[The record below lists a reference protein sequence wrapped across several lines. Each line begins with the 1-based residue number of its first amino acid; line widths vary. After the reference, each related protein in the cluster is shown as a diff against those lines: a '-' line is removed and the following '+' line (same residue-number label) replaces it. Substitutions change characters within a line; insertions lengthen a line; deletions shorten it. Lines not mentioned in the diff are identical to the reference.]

1 MASVNVPDVQRQIKA
16 FNKALSRAKAKGT
29 TKDVLN
35 NINNLIDYE
44 RMTHK
49 MYAKAGKGYLE
60 SLSAE
65 ELLAYSS
72 DIEDAKELIEVGNW
86 ASKLNIAGATDPMA
100 FLWKMCDELK
110 AKGLPFDSDQI
121 KAIQKGEV
129 DVDWREMAHQ
139 MEIYMNDPDYLLSDV
154 EEWWEK
160 ATGLEG

>member
-1 MASVNVPDVQRQIKA
+1 MASVNVLQTQKQIKA
-16 FNKALSRAKAKGT
+16 FNKALSRAKAKGSV
-29 TKDVLN
+29 KDVLAK
-35 NINNLIDYE
+35 INNLIDYE

-49 MYAKAGKGYLE
+49 MYAKAGKRYLE
-60 SLSAE
+60 SLSVE

-86 ASKLNIAGATDPMA
+86 ASKLNIEGASDPMA

-129 DVDWREMAHQ
+129 DVDWREMAKQ
-139 MEIYMNDPDYLLSDV
+139 LEKYMNDPYYILSDV
-154 EEWWEK
+154 EKWWKET
-160 ATGLEG
+160 TGLED

>member
-16 FNKALSRAKAKGT
+16 FNKALSRAKAKGS

-35 NINNLIDYE
+35 NINNLIDYD

-86 ASKLNIAGATDPMA
+86 ASRLNIEGASDPMA

-129 DVDWREMAHQ
+129 DVDWREMARQ
-139 MEIYMNDPDYLLSDV
+139 MEKYMNDPDYLLSDV

>member
-1 MASVNVPDVQRQIKA
+1 MASVNVPDVQKQIKA

-35 NINNLIDYE
+35 NINNLIDYD

-72 DIEDAKELIEVGNW
+72 DIEAAKELIEVGNR
-86 ASKLNIAGATDPMA
+86 ASRLNIAGATDPMA
-100 FLWKMCDELK
+100 FLWKMYDELK

-121 KAIQKGEV
+121 KAIQKGDV
-129 DVDWREMAHQ
+129 DVNWREMANQ
-139 MEIYMNDPDYLLSDV
+139 MEKYMKDPDYLLSDI

>member
-1 MASVNVPDVQRQIKA
+1 MASVNVLETQKQIKS
-16 FNKALSRAKAKGT
+16 FNKALSRAKAKGSL
-29 TKDVLN
+29 KDVIE
-35 NINNLIDYE
+35 NINNLIDYD

-49 MYAKAGKGYLE
+49 MFAKAGKRYLE

-86 ASKLNIAGATDPMA
+86 AYRLNIAEATNPMS
-100 FLWKMCDELK
+100 FLWKMFDELK

-129 DVDWREMAHQ
+129 DVDWREMAKQ
-139 MEIYMNDPDYLLSDV
+139 LEKYMNDPDYILSDV
-154 EEWWEK
+154 EKWWKET
-160 ATGLEG
+160 TGLED

>member
-29 TKDVLN
+29 TKDVLT

-49 MYAKAGKGYLE
+49 MYAKAGKKYLE

-139 MEIYMNDPDYLLSDV
+139 MEKYMNDPDYLLSDV

-160 ATGLEG
+160 AIGLEG

>member
-1 MASVNVPDVQRQIKA
+1 MASVNVPDVQKQIKA

-35 NINNLIDYE
+35 NINNLIDYD

-86 ASKLNIAGATDPMA
+86 ASKLNIAGASDPMA

-129 DVDWREMAHQ
+129 DVDWRDMAKQ
-139 MEIYMNDPDYLLSDV
+139 MEKYMNDPEYLLSDV

>member
-1 MASVNVPDVQRQIKA
+1 MASVNVPYVQRQIKA
-16 FNKALSRAKAKGT
+16 FNKALSRAKAKGS

-35 NINNLIDYE
+35 NINDLIAYD

-60 SLSAE
+60 SLSDE

-86 ASKLNIAGATDPMA
+86 ASRLNIEGASDPMA

-129 DVDWREMAHQ
+129 DVDWREMAKQ
-139 MEIYMNDPDYLLSDV
+139 MEKYMNDPDYLLSDV

>member
-35 NINNLIDYE
+35 NINNLIDYD
-44 RMTHK
+44 RMTRK
-49 MYAKAGKGYLE
+49 MYAKAGKGFLE

-72 DIEDAKELIEVGNW
+72 DIERAKELIEVGNW
-86 ASKLNIAGATDPMA
+86 ASRLNIAEATDPLA

-129 DVDWREMAHQ
+129 DVDWRDMAKQ
-139 MEIYMNDPDYLLSDV
+139 MEKYMNNPDYLLSDV

>member
-1 MASVNVPDVQRQIKA
+1 MASVNVPDVQKQIKA
-16 FNKALSRAKAKGT
+16 FNKALSRAKAKGSV
-29 TKDVLN
+29 KDVLA
-35 NINNLIDYE
+35 NINNLIDYD

-129 DVDWREMAHQ
+129 DVDWREMARQ
-139 MEIYMNDPDYLLSDV
+139 MEKYMNDPDYLLSDV

>member
-1 MASVNVPDVQRQIKA
+1 MNNNVQMVQKQIKA
-16 FNKALSRAKAKGT
+16 FNKALSRAKSKGS
-29 TKDVLN
+29 TKDVLE
-35 NINNLIDYE
+35 NINNLIDYD

-72 DIEDAKELIEVGNW
+72 DIEAAKELIEVGNW
-86 ASKLNIAGATDPMA
+86 ASKLNLEGATDPMS
-100 FLWKMCDELK
+100 FLWKMCDDLK

-129 DVDWREMAHQ
+129 DVDWREMAKQ
-139 MEIYMNDPDYLLSDV
+139 MERYMTDPDYTLGDV
-154 EEWWEK
+154 QEWWDNI
-160 ATGLEG
+160 TGLEE